1 MRLEFWRWTLVL
13 FFACALRPPQAWNL
27 APKLLGDALAAAGP
41 AVVLFPLWAAYLRG
55 ALRARH
61 ASLHRAVLLSLC
73 AWLLVIAP
81 IRCAKRALLVLL
93 GVRGDPSGHIFLF
106 GVQLVPLW
114 VAQREDGGS
123 GGSGGGGAR
132 LAWRA
137 AEALLLLSSFT
148 TAAWHHTPGEVL
160 AAWACVAALQA
171 TVEGGGPAPSQRGVA
186 AATGAWAAS
195 HCALL
200 GLLAAHNALPPTAR
214 LAARLAHD
222 AGVASA
228 ALLLA
233 RK

>member
-1 MRLEFWRWTLVL
+1 MIAASL
-13 FFACALRPPQAWNL
+13 LRPPHSWNV
-27 APKLLGDALAAAGP
+27 APPALGDALAAVGP
-41 AVVLFPLWAAYLRG
+41 AATLLPLWLFAPRG
-55 ALRARH
+55 EGARPAALR
-61 ASLHRAVLLSLC
+61 RALLLALC
-73 AWLLVIAP
+73 AWLLAIAP
-81 IRCAKRALLVLL
+81 IRCAKRALAVLW
-93 GVRGDPSGHIFLF
+93 GARGDPSGHIFLF
-106 GVQLVPLW
+106 GAQLVPLW

-123 GGSGGGGAR
+123 GGSGSGGAR

-171 TVEGGGPAPSQRGVA
+171 AVEGGGLAPSQRGVA
-186 AATGAWAAS
+186 AATGVWAAS

-200 GLLAAHNALPPTAR
+200 GLLAAHSALPPTAR

-222 AGVASA
+222 AGVAAA

-233 RK
+233 HWQ